1 MVQRGATNQSFAS
14 KQAQIVSVAVAGQY
28 VLSVVQG
35 KLEPQILQ
43 WLQTDGR
50 LIIDACLDLPAP
62 ERMRSSAASVERHSI
77 IEEGGFAGCESPSGS
92 VCGLVDWS
100 NPLGA
105 RREFAFARALRR
117 VGIQWLQALEH
128 MGVAVVLQLC
138 KVCVGSPLEQLRS
151 SSRSKSTQKAFS
163 YGLIKV
169 YKRIDHG
176 AFTSYVGGGASLF
189 CQAA

>member
-1 MVQRGATNQSFAS
+1 M
-14 KQAQIVSVAVAGQY
+14 
-28 VLSVVQG
+28 QG

-105 RREFAFARALRR
+105 RREVAFARALRR
-117 VGIQWLQALEH
+117 VGIQWLQDLEH
-128 MGVAVVLQLC
+128 GRHFCNCA
-138 KVCVGSPLEQLRS
+138 RS
-151 SSRSKSTQKAFS
+151 A
-163 YGLIKV
+163 L
-169 YKRIDHG
+169 
-176 AFTSYVGGGASLF
+176 
-189 CQAA
+189 AAQYNY